1 MTYNGNETPLTAL
14 TEQLGGES
22 QLNSFVMMFSASALR
37 DLELQVAFKG
47 MDAEAVADHMINL
60 IKMVF
65 GYTCRSSMINSTI
78 RGQIVLRNYAIF
90 ELGLSR
96 GQLSKLHDHFEDAL
110 SDSFSVGGAV
120 MECCMD
126 RFTDLCTIVEV
137 DSKGFR
143 QQCNDDF
150 RSNDPA
156 MIMMMAQASRR
167 HAVPKA
173 A

>member
-1 MTYNGNETPLTAL
+1 MMNNKNQSPLAAL
-14 TEQLGGES
+14 TEHLGGES
-22 QLNSFVMMFSASALR
+22 QLNSFVTMFSANALK
-37 DLELQVAFKG
+37 DLEMQVAFKG

-65 GYTCRSSMINSTI
+65 GYTCKSSMINRTI

-110 SDSFSVGGAV
+110 SDSLVGGAV

-126 RFTDLCTIVEV
+126 RFTDLCAVVEA
-137 DSKGFR
+137 DSRSFR
-143 QQCNDDF
+143 QSDDSM
-150 RSNDPA
+150 SNDPA
-156 MIMMMAQASRR
+156 MIMMAQAARR
-167 HAVPKA
+167 HVAPRA